1 MKNVFRFMRIIGA
14 YILEAFASIASMSCL
29 IALWDECYFEGMS
42 MIVAIAF
49 VLMMMIRRFYE
60 LHNRWHELT
69 AEINSSSKGV

>member
-1 MKNVFRFMRIIGA
+1 MKNVIKMMGIIGA
-14 YILEAFASIASMSCL
+14 YILEAIASVASMACL
-29 IALWDECYFEGMS
+29 VTLWDECYFEGVS

-49 VLMMMIRRFYE
+49 VLMMMIRRFSE